1 MRRFFVAPEQIKE
14 DLIIITGSDAHHLS
28 RVVRVKESDE
38 VLVFDGTGLEYTVT
52 IEKVELDRV
61 LGRVIAVNSSVKD
74 PMFKVT
80 LVQGIPKG
88 DKMDLIIQKTTELGV
103 VKIVPVLTE
112 RTVVKLEDSKKIKRQ
127 ERWQR
132 IAQEASKQCRRS
144 TVPEIAPIQN
154 LKEYLEGLNE
164 GERGIVFWEEEHS
177 RGIKNILKKQ
187 QGDSLMVFV
196 GPEGGFSPEEVDRI
210 KKKGILSVTLGQRIL
225 RTETAGLVA
234 LALIQ
239 YELGDLG

>member
-1 MRRFFVAPEQIKE
+1 M
-14 DLIIITGSDAHHLS
+14 
-28 RVVRVKESDE
+28 
-38 VLVFDGTGLEYTVT
+38 
-52 IEKVELDRV
+52 
-61 LGRVIAVNSSVKD
+61 
-74 PMFKVT
+74 
-80 LVQGIPKG
+80 
-88 DKMDLIIQKTTELGV
+88 
-103 VKIVPVLTE
+103 
-112 RTVVKLEDSKKIKRQ
+112 VKLEDSKKAKRQ
-127 ERWQR
+127 ERWQK
-132 IAQEASKQCRRS
+132 IAREASKQCRRS

-164 GERGIVFWEEEHS
+164 GERGIVLWEEEHS